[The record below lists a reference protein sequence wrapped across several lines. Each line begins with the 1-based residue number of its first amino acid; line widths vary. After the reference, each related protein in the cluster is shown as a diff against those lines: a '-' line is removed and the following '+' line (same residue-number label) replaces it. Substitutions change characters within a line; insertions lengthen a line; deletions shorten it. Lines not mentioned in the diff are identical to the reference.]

1 MTSEVPQ
8 SITRAFVLP
17 FLMLLS
23 LGALAQDEPVVIP
36 EPQEKGAFFFEATSQ
51 YLFFKAVDLDGSVV
65 LGNADQVFYVP
76 KIKPGLG
83 FGIGFGRRFRSG
95 LWAVS
100 YLVSGHDA
108 NFLGRKTTAVSR
120 LVQINSRTFLFRT
133 SPLRPFIYFG
143 LIFPWLKVRD
153 DVADSSGKLHDAT
166 YGGVG
171 VNAGAGVLAPV
182 SLRMFFSASLI
193 CRFIGYLYA
202 YGPVKGID
210 VTDLFD
216 DVNGPRHRRFLRA
229 PVIALELSLGYEL

>member
-1 MTSEVPQ
+1 M
-8 SITRAFVLP
+8 TRAFVPLFLLLLP
-17 FLMLLS
+17 
-23 LGALAQDEPVVIP
+23 LGALAQDEPVVVP
-36 EPQEKGAFFFEATSQ
+36 EPREKGAFFLEATSQ
-51 YLFFKAVDLDGSVV
+51 YLSFNAVDLNGSMVV
-65 LGNADQVFYVP
+65 GNADQVFYVP

-108 NFLGRKTTAVSR
+108 NLSGRETTAVSR

-133 SPLRPFIYFG
+133 SPLRPFLHFG

-153 DVADSSGKLHDAT
+153 DVADRNGKLHDAT

-171 VNAGAGVLAPV
+171 VNAGAGILAPV
-182 SLRMFFSASLI
+182 SSRMFFSASLI
-193 CRFIGYLYA
+193 YRFIGYLYA

-216 DVNGPRHRRFLRA
+216 DVVGPRHRRYLRA